1 MNVSKSKLRNNK
13 NLEKAWHQ
21 VYEADSEN
29 FAVMQDTFEYNN
41 YYLPAES
48 GLAGKGIDISSRCDA
63 LKGCAVHYRI
73 GLEQKQQ

>member
-41 YYLPAES
+41 YYLPVES

-63 LKGCAVHYRI
+63 LKGMCC
-73 GLEQKQQ
+73 